1 MHSRQ
6 LIFLG
11 CSLVLTGSLY
21 SQSRADDMPW
31 AASVAKPILPAA
43 ETRTMLTEFV
53 ERGLKPIPLP
63 ATRAEWDR
71 RRGKIRDRVL
81 RALGIEDRV
90 PPRWPLKIRRLG
102 AIEYKRYRIEKFTY
116 ESYPGM
122 AVPALL
128 YVPRRTTG
136 KVPGI
141 VSIAGHAYGSGKT
154 SDFLQ
159 RRNVN
164 LVLRGCVVL
173 SYDYLNT
180 GERNTGPNAKK
191 NMPYGGGNDHFIRRF
206 SFTRRNPTGLEVLD
220 AIRAVDVLVGR
231 WEVDRGRIGFTG
243 ESGGGNSTYWAG
255 AVDSRIK
262 LVIPVS
268 SVTTFDYWIRKNRNY
283 DWHQRPFGVRRHAG
297 IGTLLALHAPR
308 PLLVISS
315 KRRTDDHEFPW
326 EEAELSYRRARHV
339 YGLVGARSAIAHY
352 ESPTAH
358 GYQVDKRKQLYR
370 WVDRWLQPPRSMG
383 DRDLEVQVEPG
394 ERLEVGVKKLVPDN
408 LTHLDIYNR
417 WIGPLPRMTVD
428 EVARSP
434 KPARQWLASRLGW
447 PKGESPP
454 TLTVVG
460 SEKGP
465 SWTVT
470 RGRFSTESGIVLP
483 AVVVEKS
490 TADDPQVGAPVG
502 LVVGRSAKLIS
513 RALKECRKVVA
524 VSPRGTGETKP
535 GDGVLNN
542 WGWFVGRPLAGQ
554 RAWDIA
560 RTAEWAR
567 SGSQEQKRTG
577 IPVKIYA
584 DRDHWEAALLAAAM
598 KPELFSGGEIR
609 LGVASYQD
617 LLKKPQDV
625 GPAAVPGLLEQ
636 LDVPHLS
643 RMAGSVKVVSP
654 R

>member
-1 MHSRQ
+1 MKLRR
-6 LIFLG
+6 LIFLR
-11 CSLVLTGSLY
+11 CSLVLAGILCG
-21 SQSRADDMPW
+21 QARADEMPW
-31 AASVAKPILPAA
+31 AASVAKPILPAD
-43 ETRTMLTEFV
+43 ETRTLLTGFV

-63 ATRAEWDR
+63 TTRAEWEK
-71 RRGKIRDRVL
+71 RRGRIRDRVL

-102 AIEYKRYRIEKFTY
+102 AIEYERYRIEKFTY

-128 YVPRRTTG
+128 YVPRRALG

-191 NMPYGGGNDHFIRRF
+191 NMPYGGGNAHFIRRF
-206 SFTRRNPTGLEVLD
+206 SFTRRNPRGLEVLD
-220 AIRAVDVLVGR
+220 AIRAVDVLFGR
-231 WEVDRGRIGFTG
+231 YEVDRTRIGFTG

-326 EEAELSYRRARHV
+326 EEAELSYRWARHV
-339 YGLVGARSAIAHY
+339 YGLVGAKSAIAHY

-383 DRDLEVQVEPG
+383 DTDLEVKVEPG
-394 ERLEVGVKKLVPDN
+394 ERLEVGLKKLVPDN

-434 KPARQWLASRLGW
+434 KPAHQWLASRLGW
-447 PKGESPP
+447 PKGGSRPA
-454 TLTVVG
+454 LKVVG
-460 SEKGP
+460 NEKGRG
-465 SWTVT
+465 WTVT
-470 RGRFSTESGIVLP
+470 RGRLSTESGIVLP
-483 AVVVEKS
+483 AVVVGTSAE
-490 TADDPQVGAPVG
+490 DDSRARLPVG

-535 GDGVLNN
+535 GGGVLNN

-554 RAWDIA
+554 QAWDIA
-560 RTAEWAR
+560 RTAEWLR
-567 SGSQEQKRTG
+567 SGQRKQKGTRV
-577 IPVKIYA
+577 PVKIYA

-598 KPELFSGGEIR
+598 KPELFSGGEIH
-609 LGVASYQD
+609 LGVASWKD
-617 LLKKPQDV
+617 LLKNPQDV
-625 GPAAVPGLLEQ
+625 GPAAVPGLFEQ

-643 RMAGSVKVVSP
+643 RMVGSVKVVSP
-654 R
+654 